1 MRKMTGSHEIES
13 RITAI
18 LERVAMEVNLYT
30 LALIT
35 REGRRI
41 AYYSTRNVDPDLMSA
56 VTAAILNAA
65 EMAVMQMQQGE
76 LWEIVLRG
84 SQGFTITSCAGT
96 NFLMV
101 GAGTQVSDLG
111 KVVSILRDYSKM
123 IAQILGI

>member
-1 MRKMTGSHEIES
+1 MSHEIEQ
-13 RITAI
+13 RITQI
-18 LERVAMEVNLYT
+18 LQRVAAEVNLYT

-41 AYYSTRNVDPDLMSA
+41 AYYSTSNVDPDLMSA

-65 EMAVMQMQQGE
+65 EMAVMQMNQGE
-76 LWEIVLRG
+76 LWEIVVRG

-96 NFLMV
+96 SFLMV
-101 GAGTQVSDLG
+101 GAGAHAADLG
-111 KVVSILRDYSKM
+111 KTVSVLRDYSKM

>member
-1 MRKMTGSHEIES
+1 MAAHEIES
-13 RITAI
+13 KITGI

-41 AYYSTRNVDPDLMSA
+41 AYYSTAQVDPDLISA

-65 EMAVMQMQQGE
+65 EMAVMQMHQGE
-76 LWEIVLRG
+76 LWEIVVRG
-84 SQGFTITSCAGT
+84 SNGFSIVSCAGT
-96 NFLMV
+96 SFLLV
-101 GAGTQVSDLG
+101 GAGTHGADLG
-111 KVVSILRDYSKM
+111 RVVSILRDYSKM

>member
-1 MRKMTGSHEIES
+1 MSHEIEQ
-13 RITAI
+13 RITQI
-18 LERVAMEVNLYT
+18 LQRVAAEVNLYT

-41 AYYSTRNVDPDLMSA
+41 AYYSTSNVDPDLMSA

-65 EMAVMQMQQGE
+65 EMAVMQMNQGE
-76 LWEIVLRG
+76 LWEIVVRG

-96 NFLMV
+96 SFLMV
-101 GAGTQVSDLG
+101 GAGTHAADLG
-111 KVVSILRDYSKM
+111 RTVGVLRDYSKM

>member
-1 MRKMTGSHEIES
+1 LAGAHEIETK
-13 RITAI
+13 ITGI
-18 LERVAMEVNLYT
+18 LQRVATEVNLYT

-41 AYYSTRNVDPDLMSA
+41 AYWSSTQVDPDLMSA

-65 EMAVMQMQQGE
+65 EMAVMQMNQGE

-84 SQGFTITSCAGT
+84 SQGFSIVSCAGT
-96 NFLMV
+96 SFLLV
-101 GAGTQVSDLG
+101 GAGTHAADLG
-111 KVVSILRDYSKM
+111 RVVSVLRDYSKM

>member
-1 MRKMTGSHEIES
+1 MSHEIER
-13 RITAI
+13 RITEI
-18 LERVAMEVNLYT
+18 LQRVAAEVNLYT

-41 AYYSTRNVDPDLMSA
+41 AYFSTSNVDPDLMSA

-65 EMAVMQMQQGE
+65 EMAVMQMNQGE
-76 LWEIVLRG
+76 LWEIVVRG

-96 NFLMV
+96 SFLMV
-101 GAGTQVSDLG
+101 GAGTHAADLG
-111 KVVSILRDYSKM
+111 RTVSVLRDYSKM